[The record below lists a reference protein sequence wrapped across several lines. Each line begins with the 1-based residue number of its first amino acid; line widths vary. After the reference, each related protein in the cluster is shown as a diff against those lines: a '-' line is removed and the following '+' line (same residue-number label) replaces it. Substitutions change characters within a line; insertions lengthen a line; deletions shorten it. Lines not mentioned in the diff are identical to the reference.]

1 MQAKGN
7 LDLIPGCPPSYT
19 LSVRLVQN
27 IGQAKSF
34 NAAIDQFPSGLPYP
48 DGAQSVKNTSAQLS
62 IARQILRTAH
72 NRLDTFMSAGIVPE
86 DLKQGSG
93 S

>member
-27 IGQAKSF
+27 IGQA
-34 NAAIDQFPSGLPYP
+34 IW
-48 DGAQSVKNTSAQLS
+48 
-62 IARQILRTAH
+62 LRRKVH
-72 NRLDTFMSAGIVPE
+72 SSPE
-86 DLKQGSG
+86 SNLMRS
-93 S
+93 